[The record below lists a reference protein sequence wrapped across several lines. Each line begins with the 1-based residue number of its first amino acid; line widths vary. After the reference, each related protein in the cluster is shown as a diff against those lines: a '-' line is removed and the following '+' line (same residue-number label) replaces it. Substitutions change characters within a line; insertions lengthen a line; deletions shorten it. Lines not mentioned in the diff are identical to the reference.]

1 MAIAQAYPLGTP
13 KTNDLIVGTSI
24 PAVNTNE
31 DPKTV
36 NFSVGDIVNLAATG
50 SGTTNTIPVWT
61 NGPNGVL
68 GDSLIIQTNSP
79 DVVTIGSRFIVSPNS
94 ILALDISQGA
104 GKALVTISDNL
115 KVDGTY
121 YDSASDQGTDGD
133 VLLAKGTSG
142 NMVTR
147 WTSLANAGITSGIE
161 TAQVTITTA
170 QLEALGTTDVTLLT
184 LAGGTGDGEYL
195 QLISAS
201 ILPGGGA
208 VGSGYTWDAA
218 GAFISWSDTA
228 TNNKIIIPQSQL
240 PDGSGFVQGSYTI
253 AASDGE
259 YRRGADLKLGT
270 AADPIIVGT
279 PNGTLTI
286 NLTYRIFPQS

>member
-1 MAIAQAYPLGTP
+1 MANTRNYPSATAKSSDLVLGTSMP
-13 KTNDLIVGTSI
+13 LPNSND
-24 PAVNTNE
+24 
-31 DPKTV
+31 DPRTV
-36 NFSVGDIVNLAATG
+36 NFSIGQINGLA
-50 SGTTNTIPVWT
+50 
-61 NGPNGVL
+61 
-68 GDSLIIQTNSP
+68 NSP
-79 DVVTIGSRFIVSPNS
+79 DIATKTI
-94 ILALDISQGA
+94 L
-104 GKALVTISDNL
+104 
-115 KVDGTY
+115 
-121 YDSASDQGTDGD
+121 
-133 VLLAKGTSG
+133 
-142 NMVTR
+142 
-147 WTSLANAGITSGIE
+147 
-161 TAQVTITTA
+161 ITTA

-218 GAFISWSDTA
+218 GAFISWSDAA
-228 TNNKIIIPQSQL
+228 TNNKIIIPQLQL
-240 PDGSGFVQGSYTI
+240 PTGGGSIQGSYTI

-270 AADPIIVGT
+270 AADPIIAGT